1 MMGRVVMKRG
11 RPHEDEDLEEKRIS
25 SEFHPVYS
33 VCGRRRSLGN
43 IRTLGEPNEASHLI
57 FDRS

>member
-1 MMGRVVMKRG
+1 MKRG
-11 RPHEDEDLEEKRIS
+11 RPHEDEDLEEKRRS
-25 SEFHPVYS
+25 SEFPPVYS
-33 VCGRRRSLGN
+33 VCGRRRILGN

>member
-11 RPHEDEDLEEKRIS
+11 RPREDEDLEEKIIS
-25 SEFHPVYS
+25 SEFPPVYS

-57 FDRS
+57 FDLS

>member
-1 MMGRVVMKRG
+1 MKRG
-11 RPHEDEDLEEKRIS
+11 RPHEDEDLEEKLIS
-25 SEFHPVYS
+25 SEFPLVYS

-57 FDRS
+57 FDLS

>member
-1 MMGRVVMKRG
+1 MMGRVVMKREL
-11 RPHEDEDLEEKRIS
+11 PHEDEDLKEKRMS
-25 SEFHPVYS
+25 SEFPPVYS

-43 IRTLGEPNEASHLI
+43 IRTLGESNEASHLI

>member
-1 MMGRVVMKRG
+1 MKRG
-11 RPHEDEDLEEKRIS
+11 RPHENEDLEEKRIS
-25 SEFHPVYS
+25 SEFHPVYN
-33 VCGRRRSLGN
+33 VCGRRRSLRN

>member
-1 MMGRVVMKRG
+1 MKRG

-25 SEFHPVYS
+25 SEFPPVYS

-43 IRTLGEPNEASHLI
+43 IRTLGEPKEASHLI
-57 FDRS
+57 FDIS

>member
-1 MMGRVVMKRG
+1 MMGRVVMKRE
-11 RPHEDEDLEEKRIS
+11 RPHEDEDLEEKRIP
-25 SEFHPVYS
+25 SEFPPVYS

-43 IRTLGEPNEASHLI
+43 MRTLGEPSKASHLI

>member
-1 MMGRVVMKRG
+1 MKRG
-11 RPHEDEDLEEKRIS
+11 RPHEDEDLEEKRRS
-25 SEFHPVYS
+25 SEFPPVYS